1 MKCETGQIVIVLRG
15 EDEEFTEPI
24 LDYLRAINKADI
36 ERIDR
41 YTPVSDNPE
50 IVKEVSK
57 MPEMSQVIF
66 NRGVVIGEEKGIK
79 LGETKSIIK
88 KVCQKLRKSKSISQ
102 IAEDLEEDEKNVKAI
117 CEKAAK
123 FAPEYDE
130 EKVIKAVLW
139 SME

>member
-1 MKCETGQIVIVLRG
+1 
-15 EDEEFTEPI
+15 
-24 LDYLRAINKADI
+24 
-36 ERIDR
+36 
-41 YTPVSDNPE
+41 
-50 IVKEVSK
+50 
-57 MPEMSQVIF
+57 MPGMSQVIF
-66 NRGVVIGEEKGIK
+66 NRGVVIGEEKGVK

-130 EKVIKAVLW
+130 EKVIKAVLG

>member
-1 MKCETGQIVIVLRG
+1 
-15 EDEEFTEPI
+15 
-24 LDYLRAINKADI
+24 
-36 ERIDR
+36 
-41 YTPVSDNPE
+41 
-50 IVKEVSK
+50 

-66 NRGVVIGEEKGIK
+66 KRGVVIGEEKGVK

-88 KVCQKLRKSKSISQ
+88 KLCQKLRKSKSISQ
-102 IAEDLEEDEKNVKAI
+102 IAEDLEGDEKNVKAI

-123 FAPEYDE
+123 FAPDYDE